1 MALIFEDALSKEI
14 SSNRFSNAYLLFG
27 DDSYLKKFYADKIS
41 EKSYG
46 GDPFFNL
53 QKFDGN
59 ADLQDVYDA
68 VNQYPM
74 MADTKCVT
82 LTDYDFEHA
91 SKSDFDKLC
100 DLLSDNTDGC
110 VFIVRFDSIEFDDKR
125 NAKAKKLISAV
136 EKGNGKAVKLDHR
149 KGTALVK
156 MLTSGAIKRNGN
168 MSDNVARYLIEIVG
182 DDISTLKNELDKL
195 CFFANGKEISKETV
209 DFICVKSVESSVY
222 EYVKQIIACDVS
234 GALKQLD
241 NMFFMHIEPMI
252 ILYTASAAYV
262 DMYRVFTAQNCGKTT
277 ADIAKDFGYKNKAFV
292 LERAKTDLKKM
303 SREKLIF
310 SFEALLDADKKLKS
324 FGVEPRTVLEQLTVK
339 LIFIIVKGETVD

>member
-1 MALIFEDALSKEI
+1 MIFEDALSKEI

-100 DLLSDNTDGC
+100 SLLSDTASGC
-110 VFIVRFDSIEFDDKR
+110 VFVLRFDSIEFDDKR

-136 EKGNGKAVKLDHR
+136 EKGNGRAVKLDHR

-168 MSDNVARYLIEIVG
+168 MKDHVARYLIEIVG

-209 DFICVKSVESSVY
+209 DFVCVKSVESSVY

-277 ADIAKDFGYKNKAFV
+277 SDVATDFGYKNKAFV

-303 SREKLIF
+303 SREKLLF

-324 FGVEPRTVLEQLTVK
+324 FNVEPRTVLEQLTVK
-339 LIFIIVKGETVD
+339 LIFIIVKGEAVD